1 MPTLPGY
8 EENDEGRVHAPID
21 QMPMMPGENM
31 PPGMGGDPM
40 LAKFGIS
47 MSDYE
52 GMTMD
57 QQDDVHAAVRYTQ
70 QYGAEPYTQSMIL
83 KERGIN
89 PDQFINADGS
99 YDRLALTQAKLASD
113 IQEGIDDGY
122 LSGVTLT
129 GNESFQDLVALDK
142 KYLDAIME
150 ERANTPSYN
159 PNYGYDGSAGMNQ
172 WNQQQAEMR
181 KYAQQASQAGGS
193 PGNSLNYASGG
204 RAGFKFGSMLET
216 SNPDFGK
223 PKKDK
228 SHEYLLRLLKNKQT
242 KQLNNSLKKM
252 VSKSRQVKDKSP
264 EQIAKAMKKLQQ
276 LKSFYGKR

>member
-1 MPTLPGY
+1 M
-8 EENDEGRVHAPID
+8 
-21 QMPMMPGENM
+21 
-31 PPGMGGDPM
+31 
-40 LAKFGIS
+40 
-47 MSDYE
+47 
-52 GMTMD
+52 
-57 QQDDVHAAVRYTQ
+57 
-70 QYGAEPYTQSMIL
+70 
-83 KERGIN
+83 
-89 PDQFINADGS
+89 
-99 YDRLALTQAKLASD
+99 
-113 IQEGIDDGY
+113 
-122 LSGVTLT
+122 
-129 GNESFQDLVALDK
+129 
-142 KYLDAIME
+142 
-150 ERANTPSYN
+150 ANTPSYN
-159 PNYGYDGSAGMNQ
+159 PAYDNTYDAQNQAGMEQ

-181 KYAQQASQAGGS
+181 RLAEQARKAGGS

-204 RAGFKFGSMLET
+204 RAGFKFGTMLET